1 MFYIRN
7 ALYWIDEL
15 NPPESPIPTRIF
27 RSSKRRDSYEKAVS
41 MSRIESTQN
50 LENEAIKGTAEPKE
64 NEMVNSRLSGL
75 CMPVFSNVIV

>member
-7 ALYWIDEL
+7 TLYWIDEL

-50 LENEAIKGTAEPKE
+50 LENEAIKGTADPKE
-64 NEMVNSRLSGL
+64 NEMVNT
-75 CMPVFSNVIV
+75 

>member
-7 ALYWIDEL
+7 TLYWVDEL
-15 NPPESPIPTRIF
+15 NTPESPIPARVF

-50 LENEAIKGTAEPKE
+50 LENEAIKGTADPKE
-64 NEMVNSRLSGL
+64 NEMVNR
-75 CMPVFSNVIV
+75 

>member
-7 ALYWIDEL
+7 TLYWIDEL
-15 NPPESPIPTRIF
+15 NPPESPMTTRVF

-50 LENEAIKGTAEPKE
+50 LENEAIKGTAETKE
-64 NEMVNSRLSGL
+64 NEMVNSTL
-75 CMPVFSNVIV
+75 